1 LREQE
6 IKIEEFG
13 LWIKSMMMTAKKY
26 FMIANVL
33 LITAGVYLGV
43 SAVYTISRG
52 WLSPAAMPQVHAD
65 TKMAL
70 KQQNDQP
77 PLSRYGAIS
86 RRNLFNTNPDTAAK
100 PSETINLDN
109 LKETDLKL
117 KLWGTVTGKGRRA
130 YAVIEDTK
138 TRQQN
143 LYRIGDTI
151 QDATLK
157 LILRQKVVLSVND
170 RDEVLGMEEAGTAKR
185 SGSSPQ
191 IARKTA
197 SPPRLPI
204 SANPRQLT
212 LKSDQIENAL
222 ENIDQLMEQARIRP
236 HIEDGKPSGISITGI
251 KPNTVFRKMRLR
263 NGDIITGVNGTSIE
277 SVEDAMR
284 IFGDLTSAPEVQLE
298 IKRRGRKRVLNYKIE

>member
-1 LREQE
+1 
-6 IKIEEFG
+6 
-13 LWIKSMMMTAKKY
+13 MMMTAKKY

-33 LITAGVYLGV
+33 LITAGVSLGV
-43 SAVYTISRG
+43 SAVYTISKS
-52 WLSPAAMPQVHAD
+52 WLSPVAMPQVQPG
-65 TKMAL
+65 KMTL
-70 KQQNDQP
+70 KQQDDHS
-77 PLSRYGAIS
+77 PLSRYSAITK
-86 RRNLFNTNPDTAAK
+86 RNLFNTRPDTAAAPAK
-100 PSETINLDN
+100 AINVDN

-143 LYRIGDTI
+143 LYRTGDSV

-185 SGSSPQ
+185 SGASPR
-191 IARKTA
+191 IARKAA
-197 SPPRLPI
+197 SPPRLPV
-204 SANPRQLT
+204 SPNPRQLT

-222 ENIDQLMEQARIRP
+222 ENLDQLMEQARIRP

-263 NGDIITGVNGTSIE
+263 NGDIITGVNGSPIE
-277 SVEDAMR
+277 SVEDAMQ
-284 IFGDLTSAPEVQLE
+284 IFGDLSSAPEVQLE

>member
-1 LREQE
+1 
-6 IKIEEFG
+6 
-13 LWIKSMMMTAKKY
+13 MTAKKY

-43 SAVYTISRG
+43 SAVYTISKA
-52 WLSPAAMPQVHAD
+52 WLSPVAMPQVHPGKVA
-65 TKMAL
+65 AL
-70 KQQNDQP
+70 KQQDDHP
-77 PLSRYGAIS
+77 PLSRYGAIAK
-86 RRNLFNTNPDTAAK
+86 RNLFNTNSDLEIPTQA
-100 PSETINLDN
+100 INVDD
-109 LKETDLKL
+109 LKKTDLNL

-138 TRQQN
+138 TRKQN

-170 RDEVLGMEEAGTAKR
+170 RDEILGMEEAGTAKR
-185 SGSSPQ
+185 SGSSPRV
-191 IARKTA
+191 ARQAA
-197 SPPRLPI
+197 SPPKLPV
-204 SANPRQLT
+204 SPNPRQLT

-222 ENIDQLMEQARIRP
+222 ENLDQLMEQARIRP

-263 NGDIITGVNGTSIE
+263 NGDIITGVNGSPIE
-277 SVEDAMR
+277 SVEDAMQ
-284 IFGDLTSAPEVQLE
+284 IFGDLSSTPEVQLE